1 MGAMLEALKRLQTVE
16 TQLAEFRR
24 QREEKQRRVVSHQRN
39 VARIEEQI
47 RQHERSVREKQ
58 MRIDALQLE
67 IASAD
72 DNINRHRQGL
82 NKAKTNKEYAA
93 ILTAMNTEKADNTKL
108 ENEALQFMEELQQ
121 LKSKTGELEAEHS
134 KIGADVGRAEEAI
147 SAFEAQSKSRLDE
160 LTAKRNEYAEG
171 IPPTALELFTR
182 VAEHHDGIAM
192 VPVTKS
198 HPKRDEFI
206 CSGCNMK
213 VTLDMVASLQTKDE
227 IQACRVCGRIM
238 YMDSPF
244 ARSKA

>member
-1 MGAMLEALKRLQTVE
+1 LQTVE
-16 TQLAEFRR
+16 THLAEFRR
-24 QREEKQRRVVSHQRN
+24 QREDKQRRVQTHQRN
-39 VARIEEQI
+39 VARIEEQL
-47 RQHERSVREKQ
+47 RQHERAVREKQ

-67 IASAD
+67 VASRD
-72 DNINRHRQGL
+72 ESINRHRQGL

-108 ENEALQFMEELQQ
+108 ENEALQLMEELQQ
-121 LKSKTGELEAEHS
+121 LKITSGEMLAERDKAVTEVERVREALQAFETQSKT
-134 KIGADVGRAEEAI
+134 
-147 SAFEAQSKSRLDE
+147 RLDE
-160 LTAKRNEYAEG
+160 LTARRRECAEG
-171 IPPTALELFTR
+171 IPPTALDLFTR

-192 VPVTKS
+192 VPVIKS

-213 VTLDMVASLQTKDE
+213 VTLDVVATLQTKDD

-238 YMDSPF
+238 YMDAPL